1 MGAVDITALCSM
13 TVVREFQL
21 KFEAEKPN
29 FNQIKQS
36 AKPPHPPSTLT
47 KQYQ

>member
-1 MGAVDITALCSM
+1 M
-13 TVVREFQL
+13 TVVREFQFEF
-21 KFEAEKPN
+21 FEAEKPN